1 MRYATLCGQQSVIA
15 YYPCYHER
23 VTHARGLLS
32 FVRCGGAH
40 AAATYA
46 AYGAAFAL
54 ALVVMMGLL
63 GGDAIHGALF
73 RDPGGR

>member
-1 MRYATLCGQQSVIA
+1 
-15 YYPCYHER
+15 

-73 RDPGGR
+73 FRDPGGR